1 MPRAQGLR
9 KSWLQEMLASA
20 NLDRAGLRRIAF
32 GPILA
37 RRGSSR
43 MLRIIAHA
51 ALLASALALG
61 ACGFADSRAPVPE
74 FMRMKEAEQPPPE
87 SPPTSNASC
96 ASRSNSSSSA
106 RPIRVRC
113 MSPHP
118 IVRCGDRVG
127 QLASE
132 LTSAT
137 GSPLG
142 PQTYIVTISG
152 GKVVD
157 RRRAEADD
165 ICGSESYEPI

>member
-1 MPRAQGLR
+1 
-9 KSWLQEMLASA
+9 
-20 NLDRAGLRRIAF
+20 
-32 GPILA
+32 
-37 RRGSSR
+37 

-87 SPPTSNASC
+87 SPPDVKRVVREQIEFVFLSTSYPREVHVATPH
-96 ASRSNSSSSA
+96 RE
-106 RPIRVRC
+106 VRGPGWTAC
-113 MSPHP
+113 
-118 IVRCGDRVG
+118 VRAQC
-127 QLASE
+127 
-132 LTSAT
+132 TSAT

-152 GKVVD
+152 GKVID

>member
-1 MPRAQGLR
+1 
-9 KSWLQEMLASA
+9 
-20 NLDRAGLRRIAF
+20 
-32 GPILA
+32 
-37 RRGSSR
+37 

-87 SPPTSNASC
+87 PPPDVKSVVREQIDVVFLAASYPREVQV
-96 ASRSNSSSSA
+96 APPHREA
-106 RPIRVRC
+106 RGPGWTACVRA
-113 MSPHP
+113 
-118 IVRCGDRVG
+118 
-127 QLASE
+127 Q

-137 GSPLG
+137 GTSLG
-142 PQTYIVTISG
+142 PQTYVVTING

-165 ICGSESYEPI
+165 ICGTEPYERI